1 MSNTAVIKKKFFVK
15 EDGNIRTVFKD
26 YFDTITS
33 RNEALNLAVQVY
45 LEINST
51 LIEDSG
57 EEDSYIGNMKVLT
70 GLTRSLTELN
80 NRFPAILQQIHS
92 LKLKLNGK
100 ALIKC

>member
-1 MSNTAVIKKKFFVK
+1 MSNTVTTKRKFFIK
-15 EDGNIRTVFKD
+15 ERGDIRTVFKD

-51 LIEDSG
+51 LIEDSDD
-57 EEDSYIGNMKVLT
+57 EDSYIGNMKVLT
-70 GLTRSLTELN
+70 GLTRSLTELD
-80 NRFPAILQQIHS
+80 NRFPSILEQIHS
-92 LKLKLNGK
+92 FPLKLNGK